1 MHISGATLLFL
12 LFANTESALIKPTKL
27 CKDCKHFIA
36 HKEQCALFGDA
47 DFVSGKHEY
56 RRASSARACIRE
68 CGEEGTYFEEN
79 TNQVITAP
87 YYLALGSLEYWPIMI
102 LLSLYILFITQVLDI
117 SRNK

>member
-1 MHISGATLLFL
+1 MHISGTTLLFL
-12 LFANTESALIKPTKL
+12 LFTNTESALIKPTKL
-27 CKDCKHFIA
+27 CKDCKHFVA

-68 CGEEGTYFEEN
+68 CGEEAVYFAEN
-79 TNQVITAP
+79 TNQVITVP
-87 YYLALGSLEYWPIMI
+87 YYLALGSLDYWPSMI
-102 LLSLYILFITQVLDI
+102 TLSLYILFITQVLDI